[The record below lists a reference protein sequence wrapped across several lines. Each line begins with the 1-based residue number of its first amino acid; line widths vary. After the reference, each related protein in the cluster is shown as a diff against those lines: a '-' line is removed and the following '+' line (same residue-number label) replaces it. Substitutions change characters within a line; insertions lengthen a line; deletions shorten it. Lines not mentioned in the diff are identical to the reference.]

1 MDLAS
6 NMNDV
11 DVLGIRP
18 QTLQNT
24 KKSAN
29 DIDLSDIRAVSIG
42 LKRFDAVV
50 YRVELGKYT
59 LSSHSHLIALRSYT
73 PRSSKNWLLKLLCR

>member
-1 MDLAS
+1 MDIAS
-6 NMNDV
+6 NINDV
-11 DVLGIRP
+11 DGLGILP

-29 DIDLSDIRAVSIG
+29 DVDLSDIRAVSVA

-73 PRSSKNWLLKLLCR
+73 PPSSKNWLQKLFCR